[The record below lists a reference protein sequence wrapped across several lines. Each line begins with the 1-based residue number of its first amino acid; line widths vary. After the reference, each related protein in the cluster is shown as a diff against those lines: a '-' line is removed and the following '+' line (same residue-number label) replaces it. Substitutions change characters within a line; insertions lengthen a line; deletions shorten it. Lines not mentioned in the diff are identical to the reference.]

1 MAAASADALNTQAG
15 GALTESIPWSWE
27 LCTLA
32 ARFGGLTAVRD
43 EQGALSYAEMCARA
57 HALATQV
64 LAKGIR
70 PGEAVATLLP
80 NSLAAVWAGYGV
92 TLAGAAETPLSWGY
106 TQDEIAWSARL
117 AGFRLAVTRRDRA
130 DALRALGIEPI
141 AVEDLSD
148 AWLQRTLQP
157 VPAEAR
163 GRILFTSGTTG
174 KPKGIV
180 YSHGRRWIGNQV
192 QRAALPFA
200 PGPGSRILLM
210 TPYIHG
216 ASLLAR
222 AWHDHG
228 GEVLLHDG
236 VDPARVRRLL
246 EAGGLDALFAPPTVL
261 AKLTAAFGAALF
273 DGLRC
278 IFTGTAPLAP
288 ALYARVAAMFGPVV
302 RVTYGKTECVNP
314 ITVLAPAETHA
325 HFTQEPPAAGS
336 CLGWPG
342 AGVEIEI
349 RAGEGEA
356 EGERQAD
363 GIEGEV
369 WLRARHMSEGTLDA
383 AGYRPHPGGWD
394 RSGDLGRLDAR
405 GRLWLTGRV
414 ADVIKSGGY
423 RVNPDEVESCLA
435 GLQTCGQVCVASLPS
450 DYWGE
455 VIVAVG
461 EGASGDWSKEACERV
476 AVLSRHKQP
485 RAYVSVSALPRNP
498 QGKVSRRA
506 LRELILE
513 THVLTDGPYP
523 ALAQKS
529 VDSSTTS

>member
-1 MAAASADALNTQAG
+1 MTDRTQAPDAELG
-15 GALTESIPWSWE
+15 GIPWPRE
-27 LCTLA
+27 LETLA
-32 ARFGGLTAVRD
+32 ARFGALTAVRD
-43 EQGALSYAEMCARA
+43 EQGALSYALMCARA

-64 LAKGIR
+64 LAQGIR

-80 NSLAAVWAGYGV
+80 NSLAAVWVAYGV

-106 TQDEIAWSARL
+106 TADEIAWSAQL

-130 DALRALGIEPI
+130 YALRALGIETI
-141 AVEDLSD
+141 VVEDLSD
-148 AWLQRTLQP
+148 ADPQRTLP
-157 VPAEAR
+157 AVPSGAR

-200 PGPGSRILLM
+200 PVPGSRILLM

-228 GEVLLHDG
+228 GEVVLHDG
-236 VDPARVRRLL
+236 VDPARVRGLL
-246 EAGGLDALFAPPTVL
+246 EAGSLDALFAPPTVL
-261 AKLTAAFGAALF
+261 AKLATAFGAARF

-325 HFTQEPPAAGS
+325 HFTQDSPAAGS

-349 RAGEGEA
+349 RAGDGDAEA
-356 EGERQAD
+356 EGERQAA

-369 WLRARHMSEGTLDA
+369 WLRARHMSDGTLDA
-383 AGYRPHPGGWD
+383 VGYRPHPGGWD
-394 RSGDLGRLDAR
+394 RTGDLGRLDER

-414 ADVIKSGGY
+414 ADVIKTGGY
-423 RVNPDEVESCLA
+423 RVNPDEVETCLA
-435 GLQTCGQVCVASLPS
+435 GMHACGQVCVTSLPS

-455 VIVAVG
+455 VIVAIA
-461 EGASGDWSKEACERV
+461 EGASGDWSVEARER
-476 AVLSRHKQP
+476 ASALSRHKHP
-485 RAYVSVSALPRNP
+485 RAYVSLPALPRNP

-506 LRELILE
+506 LREL
-513 THVLTDGPYP
+513 VLAAYDFLDGPYP
-523 ALAQKS
+523 KLTQKCI
-529 VDSSTTS
+529 VDSTTFRN